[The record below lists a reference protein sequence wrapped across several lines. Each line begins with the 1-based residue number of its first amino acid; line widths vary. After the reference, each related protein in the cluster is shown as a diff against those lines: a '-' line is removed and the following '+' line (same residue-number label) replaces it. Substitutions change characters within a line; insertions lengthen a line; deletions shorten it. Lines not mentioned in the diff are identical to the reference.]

1 MRQWGGTQDLDQQR
15 GLVFERR
22 KPWSRRKMH
31 GEWELIEMVPF
42 VSIAKLASDSGPVD
56 QVTVPRHKMLV
67 RQEVGL
73 SPDEIAS
80 KWRDVEDQPEQS

>member
-1 MRQWGGTQDLDQQR
+1 
-15 GLVFERR
+15 
-22 KPWSRRKMH
+22 MH

-67 RQEVGL
+67 RQEVG

-80 KWRDVEDQPEQS
+80 K